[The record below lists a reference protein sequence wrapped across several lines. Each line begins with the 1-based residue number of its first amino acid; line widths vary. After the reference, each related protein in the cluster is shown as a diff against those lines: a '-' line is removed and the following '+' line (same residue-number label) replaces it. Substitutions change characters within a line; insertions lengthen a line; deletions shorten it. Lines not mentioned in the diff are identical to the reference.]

1 MAQTSTNMTAD
12 TSAPVPPSAA
22 TAAAGAPRAADAEA
36 VIQCAGL
43 TKIFRDFWMR
53 NRVRAVDALDLIV
66 RRGEVYGL
74 LGPNGSGKSTTIK
87 MILGLL
93 HPTAGRVAVLG
104 KRPDDVNTKRLIG
117 YLPEESYLYRFLTAR
132 ETLDYYG
139 RLFHQDRRQR
149 QKRIDM
155 LLEMVGLEAVQR
167 RPVGEFSKGMQRRI
181 GLAQALINDPVLLIL
196 DEPTAGLDPI
206 GTRQFKDLILEL
218 RQRGKTVLLCSHL
231 LADVEDVCDRLSIMF
246 GGRIRVEGTVDQL
259 LTRRDMT
266 AIETG
271 NLDEKVI
278 AEIERVLE
286 RHGSHVQRVDRPRQ
300 KLESLFLDIV
310 QRAQAEGAA
319 TSGAVAGGRIAAF
332 LVDEAAGRDAGEPD
346 DGAEAR
352 RLLDELT
359 AAPQSMPPARGGQPT
374 APSPSAPSPRRE
386 VLDELVTPES
396 PPSTNSPPPAAP
408 TPTSTNT
415 AAEEVDRRAKQQQV
429 DRDLLDRLTR
439 GDQE

>member
-1 MAQTSTNMTAD
+1 MVQTSMTTSDAA
-12 TSAPVPPSAA
+12 SAPSHHS
-22 TAAAGAPRAADAEA
+22 TEREA

-43 TKIFRDFWMR
+43 TKTFRDFWLR
-53 NRVRAVDALDLIV
+53 HRVRAVDALDLVV

-93 HPTAGRVAVLG
+93 HPTAGRVAVFG
-104 KRPDDVNTKRLIG
+104 RRPDDVSTKRLIG

-149 QKRIDM
+149 RKRVDM

-167 RPVGEFSKGMQRRI
+167 RPVGEFSKGMQRRV
-181 GLAQALINDPVLLIL
+181 GLAQALINDPQLLIL

-218 RQRGKTVLLCSHL
+218 GRRGKTILLCSHL

-266 AIETG
+266 SIETDS
-271 NLDEKVI
+271 LDEGVI

-332 LVDEAAGRDAGEPD
+332 LMEQADRPITDVDVHAQ
-346 DGAEAR
+346 AR
-352 RLLDELT
+352 QLLDDLT
-359 AAPQSMPPARGGQPT
+359 AAPRHEPT
-374 APSPSAPSPRRE
+374 GAEPCDAPSSKSPAPSAPKRE
-386 VLDELVTPES
+386 ILDELLTE
-396 PPSTNSPPPAAP
+396 
-408 TPTSTNT
+408 
-415 AAEEVDRRAKQQQV
+415 DRRTSPRQAEHKPQPQSPSPQPAPKQPQQQV